1 MISAN
6 LLRINNW
13 ATKKLLIIILSIQ
26 FSLWGVIAL
35 ENMGIQIPILRQF
48 LGFVYLTFIPGIL
61 IIRIFRLHALDTIN
75 ALLYS
80 VGLSIST
87 IIIIGLLIDQTSEY
101 FGIYKPFSISVLTIT
116 LSFTILILC
125 LFCYFRDKDYLNLRL
140 INDGYKINKFI
151 LFFIFIP
158 ILTVLG
164 THLMNYYNN
173 NIVLLIAVFI
183 IASIVILVSFGKF
196 IPTIYYPFIIF
207 ILSISLLFHKSLI
220 SPNLWGTDIH
230 LEYYWSNFTLNNG
243 FWNSSLSS
251 NLNSLPSIVI
261 LCPLYSIILKMDI
274 TWVFKIIYPFLFS
287 LLPLGLYQIFVKQTN
302 EKIAFMACFF
312 FISVDG
318 FYTIMLEAARQQ
330 IAQLFIMLFILVLL
344 DKKITLYVKHLFL
357 IIFYISLVMSHYSTV
372 YLFMFSIFC
381 VWLLK
386 IIVDSNLF
394 TKYFHKL
401 SSKFTDIS
409 FIKLKKSNRDI
420 LTLNLVLLSTIFTV
434 YWYLYTSN
442 ASAFEAFI
450 HVISKIASGVFTGF
464 MDPNEIEGLNIIVT
478 KNVSTSHAIA
488 KCLHVFSQV
497 LIFAGILS
505 TFSRF
510 EKTKFN
516 RDYYFFSLVFFAII
530 FISLVIPQTSVQ
542 IGIGRTYSI
551 VLSLLAPYFVIG
563 FVELW
568 NTFNRTK
575 NTLITIKSGG
585 NCIKVLSIFLFIFLL
600 FNSGFIY
607 EVFQDNPSSIA
618 FNNQIKTPKLVYEEG
633 DFNGAQWLLNKEDTS
648 FYQIYTGD
656 YERLMLLEFVEKDRL
671 KVFNANTTTVPKGQY
686 IFIGSLSTVDNKI
699 LRVYFKSSGFERQ
712 YDDLNTSH
720 LYNYVVKK
728 RNKIFDNK
736 VVNVFI

>member
-1 MISAN
+1 MIIMISAN

-87 IIIIGLLIDQTSEY
+87 II
-101 FGIYKPFSISVLTIT
+101 
-116 LSFTILILC
+116 ILC

-287 LLPLGLYQIFVKQTN
+287 LLPLGLYQIFVK
-302 EKIAFMACFF
+302 
-312 FISVDG
+312 
-318 FYTIMLEAARQQ
+318 
-330 IAQLFIMLFILVLL
+330 
-344 DKKITLYVKHLFL
+344 
-357 IIFYISLVMSHYSTV
+357 
-372 YLFMFSIFC
+372 
-381 VWLLK
+381 
-386 IIVDSNLF
+386 
-394 TKYFHKL
+394 
-401 SSKFTDIS
+401 
-409 FIKLKKSNRDI
+409 
-420 LTLNLVLLSTIFTV
+420 
-434 YWYLYTSN
+434 
-442 ASAFEAFI
+442 
-450 HVISKIASGVFTGF
+450 
-464 MDPNEIEGLNIIVT
+464 
-478 KNVSTSHAIA
+478 
-488 KCLHVFSQV
+488 
-497 LIFAGILS
+497 
-505 TFSRF
+505 
-510 EKTKFN
+510 
-516 RDYYFFSLVFFAII
+516 
-530 FISLVIPQTSVQ
+530 
-542 IGIGRTYSI
+542 
-551 VLSLLAPYFVIG
+551 
-563 FVELW
+563 
-568 NTFNRTK
+568 
-575 NTLITIKSGG
+575 
-585 NCIKVLSIFLFIFLL
+585 
-600 FNSGFIY
+600 
-607 EVFQDNPSSIA
+607 
-618 FNNQIKTPKLVYEEG
+618 
-633 DFNGAQWLLNKEDTS
+633 
-648 FYQIYTGD
+648 
-656 YERLMLLEFVEKDRL
+656 
-671 KVFNANTTTVPKGQY
+671 
-686 IFIGSLSTVDNKI
+686 
-699 LRVYFKSSGFERQ
+699 
-712 YDDLNTSH
+712 
-720 LYNYVVKK
+720 
-728 RNKIFDNK
+728 
-736 VVNVFI
+736 